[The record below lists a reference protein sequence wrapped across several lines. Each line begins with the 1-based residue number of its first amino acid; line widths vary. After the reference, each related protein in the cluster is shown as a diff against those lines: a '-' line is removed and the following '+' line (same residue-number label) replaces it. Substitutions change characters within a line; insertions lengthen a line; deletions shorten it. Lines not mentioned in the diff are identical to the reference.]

1 MVATVHIV
9 SMCNTILWVSLTFH
23 SLQMRKWS
31 HREVTIHHGYKWD
44 METAELLPGQSY
56 KTQTPVNQ
64 FKILPAFKLHLFYIF
79 VIVYT

>member
-31 HREVTIHHGYKWD
+31 HREVTVHHGYKWD
-44 METAELLPGQSY
+44 METELLPGQSY
-56 KTQTPVNQ
+56 KT
-64 FKILPAFKLHLFYIF
+64 
-79 VIVYT
+79 